1 MESLSVFFICFCIC
15 ICIFV
20 CISLLYLSFVFVFC
34 ICLLYLSFVFCLL
47 YLSFVFV
54 FCILYFVFV
63 FADINGAVVSFAVGT
78 GVQPI
83 LSGLTQLY
91 LILRCILICI
101 QPVLPSP
108 IITNAN
114 WDEDDCPFSAEFV
127 NGRDI
132 RENPW
137 KCFGVLAKFVVLKFD
152 LCSTI
157 HILHLLPREVVCTKM
172 LFMLFVIR
180 YQLI

>member
-1 MESLSVFFICFCIC
+1 MGIVQSFAVCTGICVLYLSLVFFIC
-15 ICIFV
+15 
-20 CISLLYLSFVFVFC
+20 LLHLSFVFVFC
-34 ICLLYLSFVFCLL
+34 I
-47 YLSFVFV
+47 
-54 FCILYFVFV
+54 CILYFVFV

-114 WDEDDCPFSAEFV
+114 WDEDDCPFSAEFG

-157 HILHLLPREVVCTKM
+157 HILHLLRRGSVHQNSYLCYS
-172 LFMLFVIR
+172 LFDIN
-180 YQLI
+180 

>member
-1 MESLSVFFICFCIC
+1 MFCIC
-15 ICIFV
+15 
-20 CISLLYLSFVFVFC
+20 LLSFLFVFC
-34 ICLLYLSFVFCLL
+34 ICLLYLSLVFVFGICLW
-47 YLSFVFV
+47 YLSLVFV
-54 FCILYFVFV
+54 FCICLLYFVFV

-114 WDEDDCPFSAEFV
+114 WDEDDCPFSAEFG